1 MNQLAILRPILENL
15 PDSEEGQE
23 PQLPVT
29 PVYRT
34 PMGGGDYRSSRAGQ
48 SISPAGSTPSSS
60 ALSDSTATESDGMS
74 LSDCSKKKNAKSSGA
89 HSFVHVS
96 F

>member
-1 MNQLAILRPILENL
+1 MINLKLSKEQLAILRPILENL

-34 PMGGGDYRSSRAGQ
+34 PMGGGDLVSRA
-48 SISPAGSTPSSS
+48 SPS
-60 ALSDSTATESDGMS
+60 EKDGR
-74 LSDCSKKKNAKSSGA
+74 
-89 HSFVHVS
+89 VW
-96 F
+96 